1 MSYEWRSTSI
11 KIILAL
17 FFISLLLFAFS
28 FVNHT
33 AYTGESFA
41 KDYNLPIG
49 QSMFEGDSILGEN
62 QSIQVPLLGNL
73 PFMAHQIKSLDLQG
87 ILITLTTG
95 TVPFDFTT
103 IST

>member
-1 MSYEWRSTSI
+1 MKVLNNMSYKWRSTSI

-28 FVNHT
+28 FVNHNT
-33 AYTGESFA
+33 YTGESFA
-41 KDYNLPIG
+41 NEYNLPIG

-73 PFMAHQIKSLDLQG
+73 PFYSSPDYQS
-87 ILITLTTG
+87 
-95 TVPFDFTT
+95 
-103 IST
+103 